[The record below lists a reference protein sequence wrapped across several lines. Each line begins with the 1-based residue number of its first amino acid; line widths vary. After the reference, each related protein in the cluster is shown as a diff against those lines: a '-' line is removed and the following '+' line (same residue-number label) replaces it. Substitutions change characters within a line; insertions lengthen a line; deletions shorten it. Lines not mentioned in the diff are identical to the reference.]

1 MHLFLLFIGL
11 ICSVSSNVADIE
23 SETPSIP
30 HVTITSDPTDIVS
43 QLLLNKRSQVL
54 TDKLIVFH
62 DHNYPCH
69 SAFLSSFSS
78 VLREKLLEADSEVN
92 FPERDSIIPNA
103 ALLFQILDYCYGE
116 PFELTLNNMGIVLTL
131 CSSLQLPSLANPIH
145 KIISEGFSKPVS
157 LQLKPAEV
165 VQQLYSS
172 VQRDV
177 VMNYKEKSFAISSLT
192 LISVSEYFKNLLP
205 LNFSHSEEMIFAYD
219 QEFPDVSAPNF
230 EIFVNYFHGK
240 SFVLDVDNV
249 IDFYQLTVF
258 FQVEKVKQACNSF
271 VSTLS
276 SAEDILFCSKLFR
289 NGTF

>member
-1 MHLFLLFIGL
+1 MTMLKHLFLLYITFL
-11 ICSVSSNVADIE
+11 CFVSANVADIE

-30 HVTITSDPTDIVS
+30 LVTVTSDPTDIVS
-43 QLLLNKRSQVL
+43 QLLLNKRSEVL
-54 TDKLIVFH
+54 TDKLIVVH
-62 DHNYPCH
+62 GESYPCH
-69 SAFLSSFSS
+69 SSFLSSFSS

-116 PFELTLNNMGIVLTL
+116 PLYLTIENMGNVLTL
-131 CSSLQLPSLANPIH
+131 CSSLQLPSLADPIH
-145 KIISEGFSKPVS
+145 KLVSEGFAKSCN

-172 VQRDV
+172 VKRDV
-177 VMNYKEKSFAISSLT
+177 VITYKENSVNISSLT

-205 LNFSHSEEMIFAYD
+205 LNFSHSEETIFAYD

-240 SFVLDVDNV
+240 SFFLDVDNV
-249 IDFYQLTVF
+249 IDFYQLSVF
-258 FQVEKVKQACNSF
+258 FK
-271 VSTLS
+271 
-276 SAEDILFCSKLFR
+276 
-289 NGTF
+289 